1 MAGEVAEAVVG
12 GVLVEFTERRI
23 IKDLFDEL
31 VDGEAVV
38 EDHHANVDEF
48 GGAFA
53 DDADA
58 EEFFIDAG
66 EDELE
71 HACRITGDMTSRV
84 VFVKRA
90 ADDVVDFLFLAGFF
104 RLTGGGNFRNRVDA
118 HGEQRGDSLFVLQ
131 PKSVTDGDA
140 ALFHRSRSERG
151 ETDDVAGGINMRDR
165 RAVVFVD
172 GNITALIDGQAGF
185 FESQAIDG
193 RAAAR
198 GEEGGIGF
206 KDFAALHGQA
216 HTTGGIFS
224 FDGAFVKQE
233 MHAKSGKAVAET
245 IGNLVVEKGEKTV
258 ASVHESDVNAEGFE
272 DGSVFATD
280 DAAADDGQA
289 FGNAVHL
296 KKSVRVKSVDV
307 VEGNLRG
314 AMGLGPRG
322 DEDDSTL

>member
-1 MAGEVAEAVVG
+1 
-12 GVLVEFTERRI
+12 
-23 IKDLFDEL
+23 
-31 VDGEAVV
+31 
-38 EDHHANVDEF
+38 
-48 GGAFA
+48 
-53 DDADA
+53 
-58 EEFFIDAG
+58 
-66 EDELE
+66 
-71 HACRITGDMTSRV
+71 
-84 VFVKRA
+84 
-90 ADDVVDFLFLAGFF
+90 
-104 RLTGGGNFRNRVDA
+104 
-118 HGEQRGDSLFVLQ
+118 
-131 PKSVTDGDA
+131 
-140 ALFHRSRSERG
+140 
-151 ETDDVAGGINMRDR
+151 MRDR

-172 GNITALIDGQAGF
+172 GNITAVIDGQAGF
-185 FESQAIDG
+185 FEGQAIDG

-216 HTTGGIFS
+216 HTTGRIFS

-245 IGNLVVEKGEKTV
+245 IGNLVVEKWEKTV
-258 ASVHESDVNAEGFE
+258 ASVHEGDINAEGFE

-322 DEDDSTL
+322 DEDDITL